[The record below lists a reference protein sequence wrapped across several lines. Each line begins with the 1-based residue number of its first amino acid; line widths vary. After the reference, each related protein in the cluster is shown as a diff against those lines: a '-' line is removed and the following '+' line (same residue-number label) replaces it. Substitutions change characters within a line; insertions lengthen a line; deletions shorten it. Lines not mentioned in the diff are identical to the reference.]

1 MQAEQLEIMGFM
13 QQHAPL
19 SFLTDEQM
27 NLLVSHIEISYYKAG
42 TPILN
47 FEAPAQYWF
56 FIRSGAVEVFRRN
69 GELYNRLSEAGYFGE
84 FGLIRGNKV
93 RFPVKALEDTLCY
106 LVPAQIFN
114 TLFETNEAFAD
125 YVEVEDHTRLK
136 QAASKNTDNHH
147 LFTANVEALVSR
159 PALQLPARTTVQE
172 AAAHMVAENQTAVLV
187 QGDTP
192 LLGIVTDQDFR
203 DKVVAKGLAY
213 DTPLEHIMSAAPIT
227 VQHNQLVFEAMMLML
242 RQHVQHLPVIKK
254 GEVLGM
260 VSQTDLVKYQS
271 RNSLFVVN
279 QIFNAQSAQELAG
292 MKQDVRDSYV
302 RMIQEDANSRMV
314 GTAMAAIGRSFK
326 QKLLELA
333 EQELGKPP
341 VPYCFLALGS
351 MSREEQL
358 IVTDQ
363 DNGLILADP
372 YQESEH
378 GPYFERLAKFVCDGL
393 DACGYTHCTGDIMAT
408 NPKWRKTLSQWK
420 AQFANWI
427 EQPTPEGLLNSN
439 VFFDLDGVWG
449 QTELAKQLNQFI
461 VNKAQSAK
469 VFLACMSRN
478 ALLRTPPLGFFKDF
492 VMETDG
498 SQTDVINMKRRG
510 TAPLAD
516 LIRVHA
522 LAVGSHARNSFA
534 RLDDIEKA
542 KILAPGQAHNIRDAM
557 ELIAMVRIRR
567 QADMLH
573 QGLEPNNNIDPKTL
587 SDFERRTLKDA
598 FQILSDAQKFL
609 KFRYHTV
616 RGA

>member
-1 MQAEQLEIMGFM
+1 MQAEQLEIMGFL

-27 NLLVSHIEISYYKAG
+27 NLLVNHIEISYYKAG

-56 FIRSGAVEVFRRN
+56 FIRNGAVEVFRRN

-106 LVPAQIFN
+106 LIPAQIFN
-114 TLFETNEAFAD
+114 TLFENNEAFAD

-136 QAASKNTDNHH
+136 RAASKSTDNHH
-147 LFTANVEALVSR
+147 LFTANVEALIGR
-159 PALQLPARTTVQE
+159 PALQLPAHTTVQE

-187 QGDTP
+187 QGDSP

-279 QIFNAQSAQELAG
+279 QIFNAQNAQELAA

-351 MSREEQL
+351 MAREEQL

-363 DNGLILADP
+363 DNGLILADHF
-372 YQESEH
+372 QESEH
-378 GPYFERLAKFVCDGL
+378 GPYFERLARFVCDGL
-393 DACGYTHCTGDIMAT
+393 DACGYTYCTGDIMAT
-408 NPKWRKTLSQWK
+408 NPQWRKTLSQWK
-420 AQFANWI
+420 AQFAHWI

-449 QTELAKQLNQFI
+449 QTDLAKQLNQFI

-534 RLDDIEKA
+534 RLDDIDKA
-542 KILAPGQAHNIRDAM
+542 KILTPGQAHNLRDAM

-573 QGLEPNNNIDPKTL
+573 QGQEPNNNIDPKTL

>member
-1 MQAEQLEIMGFM
+1 
-13 QQHAPL
+13 
-19 SFLTDEQM
+19 
-27 NLLVSHIEISYYKAG
+27 
-42 TPILN
+42 
-47 FEAPAQYWF
+47 
-56 FIRSGAVEVFRRN
+56 
-69 GELYNRLSEAGYFGE
+69 
-84 FGLIRGNKV
+84 
-93 RFPVKALEDTLCY
+93 
-106 LVPAQIFN
+106 
-114 TLFETNEAFAD
+114 
-125 YVEVEDHTRLK
+125 
-136 QAASKNTDNHH
+136 
-147 LFTANVEALVSR
+147 
-159 PALQLPARTTVQE
+159 
-172 AAAHMVAENQTAVLV
+172 
-187 QGDTP
+187 
-192 LLGIVTDQDFR
+192 
-203 DKVVAKGLAY
+203 
-213 DTPLEHIMSAAPIT
+213 
-227 VQHNQLVFEAMMLML
+227 MMLML

-351 MSREEQL
+351 MAREEQL

>member
-27 NLLVSHIEISYYKAG
+27 NLLVNHIEISYYKAG

-106 LVPAQIFN
+106 LIPAQIFN

-351 MSREEQL
+351 MAREEQL